1 MAEPRITFAD
11 GDAYERT
18 MGAWSRLAGEVFL
31 DWLAPPAHQNWIDV
45 GCGSGAFSQLA
56 IERCAPAE
64 IKGIDPSEEQLA
76 FARRRLATSVAEVA
90 KGDAMALP
98 FADDRFDIA
107 VMALVIFFVPQ
118 PAKGLAEMVR
128 VVRPGGIVA
137 AYAWDTL
144 GGGFPYA
151 PVQAQLRA
159 AGMTPPLPPSVEASR
174 MDALRA
180 LWSGAGVQHIE
191 VREITVQ
198 RTFTDF
204 DDYWSKTAGSAALS
218 AMLAKM
224 TPAEIDALKAGVQA
238 RLQRDAVG
246 RIVSSARANAI
257 KGRVA

>member
-45 GCGSGAFSQLA
+45 GCGSGAFSQLV

-76 FARRRLATSVAEVA
+76 FARRRLATGVAEVM
-90 KGDAMALP
+90 KGDAMTLP
-98 FADDRFDIA
+98 FVDDRFDIA

-118 PAKGLAEMVR
+118 PAKGVAEMVR

-137 AYAWDTL
+137 AYAWDIL

-151 PVQAQLRA
+151 PVQAELRA

-180 LWSGAGVQHIE
+180 LWSGAGLQQIE
-191 VREITVQ
+191 VRDITVE
-198 RTFTDF
+198 RTFADF
-204 DDYWSKTAGSAALS
+204 DDFWSKTAGSAALS
-218 AMLAKM
+218 AILATM
-224 TPAEIDALKAGVQA
+224 TPAAVDALKAGVRA
-238 RLQRDAVG
+238 RLHHKADGQ
-246 RIVSSARANAI
+246 IVSSARANAI
-257 KGRVA
+257 RGRVV